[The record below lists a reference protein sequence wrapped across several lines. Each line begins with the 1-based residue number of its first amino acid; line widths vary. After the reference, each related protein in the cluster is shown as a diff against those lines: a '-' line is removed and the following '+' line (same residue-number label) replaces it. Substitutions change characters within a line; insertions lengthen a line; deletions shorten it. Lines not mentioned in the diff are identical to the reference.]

1 MTEVKLLAALRS
13 GGDATPAP
21 ELSKRL
27 GISPSELQS
36 QLDGLKKLGYEVE
49 ATPHQG
55 FRLRTA
61 PDVLHRADLLSLTT
75 GNRIIGRDVQ
85 IFSETTSTNDLADK
99 LGRDGVPEGAVVFA
113 ESQTRGRGRLGRT
126 WFSPPGKGLWFSVL
140 LRPDMRPQAATQMT
154 VAAAT
159 AAVRAIRAQTGISPE
174 IKWPNDV
181 LVGGKKLAGI
191 LTEMSAELDRIKYM
205 VLGIGLD
212 VNLSRDELPP
222 ELRPM
227 ATSLQIETGKSW
239 RRADVAAAMLAEL
252 DRDYGRIT
260 AGGFSEVAEEW
271 ERHCS
276 TLGQQVTINMGA
288 RVVHG
293 RAESLDDDGALLLR
307 TEHGHLERIVGG
319 DVTIAA

>member
-1 MTEVKLLAALRS
+1 
-13 GGDATPAP
+13 
-21 ELSKRL
+21 
-27 GISPSELQS
+27 
-36 QLDGLKKLGYEVE
+36 
-49 ATPHQG
+49 
-55 FRLRTA
+55 
-61 PDVLHRADLLSLTT
+61 
-75 GNRIIGRDVQ
+75 
-85 IFSETTSTNDLADK
+85 
-99 LGRDGVPEGAVVFA
+99 
-113 ESQTRGRGRLGRT
+113 
-126 WFSPPGKGLWFSVL
+126 
-140 LRPDMRPQAATQMT
+140 MT

-222 ELRPM
+222 ELRPV

-252 DRDYGRIT
+252 DRDYGRIN
-260 AGGFSEVAEEW
+260 AGDFSEVAEEW
-271 ERHCS
+271 EHHCS